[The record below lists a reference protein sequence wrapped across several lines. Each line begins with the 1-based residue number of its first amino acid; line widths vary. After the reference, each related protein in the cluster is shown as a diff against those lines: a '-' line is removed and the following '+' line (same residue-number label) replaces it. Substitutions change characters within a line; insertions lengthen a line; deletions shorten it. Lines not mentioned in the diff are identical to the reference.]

1 MRIRKEVNIQPKVR
15 LSKVVLTLFLSLAMT
30 IGAMPGTS
38 PLSKAYARLQGK
50 TITGFGIGAITDPG
64 EPDNQNDPWQGC
76 YVYYGKYDDKPMKY
90 RVLSSCDSDILLD
103 CDNVLSS
110 IEFNSVNNIDWEKS
124 TIREWLQGNWFYN
137 NSKVFTTTEKNAI
150 NEKYSVDG
158 IEDAIDQSYSSFG
171 LLSEDPI
178 FILSAE
184 QAKCLEYGTSTYS
197 KTCIKKN
204 LEGID
209 SKWWLR
215 STIKHV
221 KSIVAM
227 DSNGSFTSLSAVD
240 SCGVSPAFSVD
251 PSNIIFSSLISGD
264 SGQPGSEYKLTLF
277 DIDMDIDV
285 TDGSF
290 VTRDGNVITVP
301 YTIKG
306 DNAGNATQ
314 VSVLITDDTYDPR
327 IASTQGFSYQILS
340 VDQFGTSGTGTFT
353 LPDSYAEKN
362 WGSDYYVY
370 ILAEDVNGEKESDY
384 ASWPTEIYLA
394 PVITTQPQN
403 LGLTYGY
410 DSGTLS
416 VEATANASHNMTYQW
431 YINTSNSNAGGTAIV
446 GATSS
451 SYDIPTGKGVETTE
465 YYYCIVTDSVDN
477 VAVTSNVATVTV
489 GKLAS
494 SVTKIPDA
502 QSLSYTGS
510 SQELVTAGEATGGKM
525 HYAIGTNAT
534 DEPTSGWSTS
544 IPKETNAGTYYVWYK
559 VKGEGNY
566 KDSPSASVE
575 TRISKVNDPAVV
587 NNKATV
593 NTGGK
598 TIKLSDLVDGAKG
611 NVSFEFANESEKH
624 GCAINGDTFTSGDEA
639 AEVKVKVIIGDS
651 SNYIGRGTDTIVI
664 SVVKSVDDD
673 PTSTPSEN
681 EVDDP
686 TSTPSENEV
695 DDPTSTPS
703 ENEVDD
709 PTTTPSE
716 NEVDNPTPTPGDN
729 EAEQPA
735 ETTTPEQPAVV
746 RNTVAIE
753 GIEGVF
759 ASYSSQITFIGKKA
773 SFTSDDVKLYT
784 EDGSQIIFKKAKIK
798 NANKPGTTYFKVKG
812 VQLADKKVKKA
823 IQKTKFPITIVA
835 YEVTE
840 KDVVTI
846 KTNSKGN
853 VKSVTVNG
861 IKLKKSE
868 YSGDATALTFSGRF
882 SGSWKKS

>member
-15 LSKVVLTLFLSLAMT
+15 LSKVVLTLCLSIAMT
-30 IGAMPGTS
+30 IGAMPGAS
-38 PLSKAYARLQGK
+38 PLSKAYASQQVK
-50 TITGFGIGAITDPG
+50 TITGLGIGAITNPG
-64 EPDNQNDPWQGC
+64 EPVNEDDSWQGC
-76 YVYYGKYDDKPMKY
+76 YVYYGKYGNDNKPMKY

-110 IEFNSVNNIDWEKS
+110 IQFNSVNNIDWENS
-124 TIREWLQGNWFYN
+124 TIREWLQGNEFYN
-137 NSKVFTTTEKNAI
+137 NSKVFTSIEKNAI
-150 NEKYSVDG
+150 NDKYSVDG
-158 IEDAIDQSYSSFG
+158 YEDANIDSSYESFE

-184 QAKCLEYGTSTYS
+184 QAKCRYYGTATYP
-197 KTCIKKN
+197 KTRIKKN
-204 LEGID
+204 LKGID
-209 SKWWLR
+209 SAWWLR
-215 STIKHV
+215 SRIMYV
-221 KSIVAM
+221 YSIVAM
-227 DSNGSFTSLSAVD
+227 NSNGSFTSLSAVD
-240 SCGVSPAFSVD
+240 SCGVSPAFSVN
-251 PSNIIFSSLISGD
+251 PSKIIFSSLISGD
-264 SGQPGSEYKLTLF
+264 SGQPGSDYKLTLL
-277 DIDMDIDV
+277 DSDMDIDV
-285 TDGSF
+285 TDGSR

-301 YTIKG
+301 YTISG

-314 VSVLITDDTYDPR
+314 VSVLITDKIYYPG
-327 IASTQGFSYQILS
+327 IASIQGFSYQILS

-362 WGSDYYVY
+362 CGSDYHVY
-370 ILAEDVNGEKESDY
+370 IFAEDVNGKKESDY
-384 ASWPTEIYLA
+384 ASWPTEIDLKRPRP

-431 YINTSNSNAGGTAIV
+431 YINTSNSNAGGTAID
-446 GATSS
+446 GATSA
-451 SYDIPTGKGVETTE
+451 SYDIPTGKSVETTE

-494 SVTKIPDA
+494 SVTKTPDA
-502 QSLSYTGS
+502 KSLSYNGA

-525 HYAIGTNAT
+525 QYAIGTNAT

-566 KDSPSASVE
+566 KDSQSASVE

-587 NNKATV
+587 NNKSTV

-664 SVVKSVDDD
+664 SVVESVDND

-681 EVDDP
+681 EA
-686 TSTPSENEV
+686 
-695 DDPTSTPS
+695 
-703 ENEVDD
+703 
-709 PTTTPSE
+709 
-716 NEVDNPTPTPGDN
+716 DNPTPAPGDN

-735 ETTTPEQPAVV
+735 EPTTPEQPAVV

-759 ASYSSQITFIGKKA
+759 ASYSSQITFIEKKA

-784 EDGSQIIFKKAKIK
+784 ADGSQIIFKKAKIK

>member
-15 LSKVVLTLFLSLAMT
+15 LSKVVLTLCLSIAMT

-50 TITGFGIGAITDPG
+50 TITGLGIGAITDPG
-64 EPDNQNDPWQGC
+64 EPDNEDDSWQGC
-76 YVYYGKYDDKPMKY
+76 YVYYGKYEDNPMKY
-90 RVLSSCDSDILLD
+90 RVLSSCDTDILLD
-103 CDNVLSS
+103 CDNVLRL
-110 IEFNSVNNIDWEKS
+110 IQFNSRKNIDWENS
-124 TIREWLQGNWFYN
+124 TIREWLQGDEFYN
-137 NSKVFTTTEKNAI
+137 NSDVFTSTEKNAI
-150 NEKYSVDG
+150 NYRYLVDG
-158 IEDAIDQSYSSFG
+158 NESAIYPSYSSFD
-171 LLSEDPI
+171 LLYDDPI

-184 QAKCLEYGTSTYS
+184 QAKYSRYGTATYP

-204 LEGID
+204 LVGID
-209 SKWWLR
+209 SEWLLR
-215 STIKHV
+215 TRIEHV
-221 KSIVAM
+221 DSIVAM
-227 DSNGSFTSLSAVD
+227 DSDGSFTSLSAVD
-240 SCGVSPAFSVD
+240 SSGVSPAFSVK
-251 PSNIIFSSLISGD
+251 PSDIIFSSLISGD
-264 SGQPGSEYKLTLF
+264 SGQPESEYKLTLF
-277 DIDMDIDV
+277 DIDMAIRV
-285 TDGSF
+285 TPGSF

-314 VSVLITDDTYDPR
+314 VSVLITNERYDPR

-370 ILAEDVNGEKESDY
+370 ILAEDVNSEKESDY
-384 ASWPTEIYLA
+384 ASWPTEIDLKS
-394 PVITTQPQN
+394 PPFITTQPQN

-431 YINTSNSNAGGTAIV
+431 YINTSNSNAGGTAID
-446 GATSS
+446 GATSA
-451 SYDIPTGKGVETTE
+451 SYDIPTGKSVGTTE

-477 VAVTSNVATVTV
+477 LAVTSNVATVTV

-525 HYAIGTNAT
+525 QYAIGTNAT

-566 KDSPSASVE
+566 KDSQSASVE

-624 GCAINGDTFTSGDEA
+624 GCSINGDTFTSGDEA
-639 AEVKVKVIIGDS
+639 AEVKVKVNIGDS

-664 SVVKSVDDD
+664 SVVKSVD
-673 PTSTPSEN
+673 
-681 EVDDP
+681 DDP

-735 ETTTPEQPAVV
+735 EPTTPEQPAVV